1 MIKVDKYGSF
11 LCVLCLL
18 LTATWLYCLIH
29 EIYADDAD
37 GEGNQVNPQEAL
49 TEHHVADEGGAESR
63 EPLPCYELRE
73 LCEV

>member
-18 LTATWLYCLIH
+18 LTATWLYCLIY

-37 GEGNQVNPQEAL
+37 GEGNQVNP
-49 TEHHVADEGGAESR
+49 
-63 EPLPCYELRE
+63 
-73 LCEV
+73 